1 MSTDIQEKTTLKLY
15 DFPPKSTKED
25 IESFLSQ
32 YKSQIVSIT
41 FETQQSAKDIKKI
54 IKVVFKDTKSANE
67 CRINMNLKKLQ
78 NYSIRIM
85 WYDKDFKYNSKDK
98 NNLYIKS
105 IPKDKTSR
113 EIFEYLHKFG
123 DIHSIKIIEDENGKI
138 IGTGFV
144 TFYKNEDAK
153 NAVDSTNNK
162 KIWDSDMEL
171 VYQNNNNYNY
181 DKGYH
186 NDNLKKFHHFHL
198 HNLY

>member
-98 NNLYIKS
+98 NNLYIK
-105 IPKDKTSR
+105 
-113 EIFEYLHKFG
+113 
-123 DIHSIKIIEDENGKI
+123 
-138 IGTGFV
+138 
-144 TFYKNEDAK
+144 
-153 NAVDSTNNK
+153 
-162 KIWDSDMEL
+162 
-171 VYQNNNNYNY
+171 
-181 DKGYH
+181 
-186 NDNLKKFHHFHL
+186 
-198 HNLY
+198 